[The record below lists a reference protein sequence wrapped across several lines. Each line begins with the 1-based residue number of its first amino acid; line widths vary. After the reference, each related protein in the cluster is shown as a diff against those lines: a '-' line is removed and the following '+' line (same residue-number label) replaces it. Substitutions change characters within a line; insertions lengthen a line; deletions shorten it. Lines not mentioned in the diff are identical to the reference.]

1 VGRLGPYDQSVALS
15 WPAVRGHP
23 VRRSVGGFPVRDLA
37 LGGLVLLIA
46 VASILAGKPDEGP
59 LAVTLPLGVLLA
71 IAVAGRTRV
80 PVLAAGV
87 STAAGLLQTLLASSP
102 GSLWA
107 LAVYLVLTYSVA
119 AERDEGLAAVGGAVI
134 VGGQVLQE
142 RFDRGTDYVFIVLVF
157 GGAWLLGRGIRQW
170 RERATY
176 AETHQQDL
184 ARLAVAEERV
194 RIAREL
200 HDVVAHAVSV
210 IAVQADAAEAALG
223 HDPSLAG
230 EPLRAI
236 RTSAREAL
244 TDMRQMLSVLRPA
257 DEPEA
262 GRGPARGLADIDQ
275 LVAGMRAAGL
285 PLEVV
290 IDTEALDLA
299 PAVDLAVYRI
309 AQEALTNVMK
319 HAGRV
324 PTSLR
329 VSATAGRVEVR
340 VSNEAGRPGRQPG
353 GGHGLVGIRER
364 VASVHGSLVAG
375 PDRSGSF
382 VVAATLPLDGMT
394 PVVAAP

>member
-1 VGRLGPYDQSVALS
+1 MALS
-15 WPAVRGHP
+15 WPAVGGVHP
-23 VRRSVGGFPVRDLA
+23 VRRAIAGFPVRDLA
-37 LGGLVLLIA
+37 LSGLVLLIA
-46 VASILAGKPDEGP
+46 VASIVAGKPYEGP

-71 IAVAGRTRV
+71 LAVAGRTRA
-80 PVLAAGV
+80 PVIAAGV
-87 STAAGLLQTLLASSP
+87 ATAAGLLQTVLASSP

-107 LAVYLVLTYSVA
+107 LAAFLVLTYSVA
-119 AERDEGLAAVGGAVI
+119 AERDEGPAAVGGVLI
-134 VGGQVLQE
+134 VGGESLQE
-142 RFDRGTDYVFIVLVF
+142 WFDHGTDYVFIVLVF
-157 GGAWLLGRGIRQW
+157 GGAWLLGRGMRQW

-176 AETHQQDL
+176 AETHQRDL

-230 EPLRAI
+230 QPLRAI

-257 DEPEA
+257 DEQETS
-262 GRGPARGLADIDQ
+262 RGPARGVGDIDQ
-275 LVAGMRAAGL
+275 LVAGMRGAGL

-290 IDTEALDLA
+290 IDSEALDLA

-309 AQEALTNVMK
+309 VQEALTNVMK

-329 VSATAGRVEVR
+329 ISATAGQVEVR
-340 VSNEAGRPGRQPG
+340 VSNRTGRPGRQPG

-364 VASVHGSLVAG
+364 VASVHGNLVAG
-375 PDRSGSF
+375 PDRGGGF
-382 VVAATLPLDGMT
+382 VVAATLPRDGMT